1 LEGRRDVGVV
11 REIGGADNP
20 SSRTH
25 SFRGS
30 PWNGVQPDSI

>member
-20 SSRTH
+20 SSRNH
-25 SFRGS
+25 PHKS
-30 PWNGVQPDSI
+30 PP